1 MRNLITFPWS
11 GDSDMSE
18 SLLRTS
24 PLKPPFQMRWTRS
37 SVDLLMLLL
46 AVQRKLSMLTITK
59 KTGQTKTIQ
68 ITLFTARFTVHKTI
82 EEWIR
87 YHVHPNAVLL
97 SIAKLRFQNTSWLH
111 KNRIPAIRS
120 WINYLQNVICCPAEV
135 EFNVISSLLIF
146 QMAAFGC
153 QCQFCGDNH
162 RREITLF

>member
-1 MRNLITFPWS
+1 MIRWLWHVC
-11 GDSDMSE
+11 SE
-18 SLLRTS
+18 SLLDQDLTTKTS
-24 PLKPPFQMRWTRS
+24 PFQMRWTRS

-111 KNRIPAIRS
+111 KDQIPAIRS
-120 WINYLQNVICCPAEV
+120 WIKLSPKCYLLPCHDGIQRC
-135 EFNVISSLLIF
+135 FFIF
-146 QMAAFGC
+146 DIFKWQRSERFGC
-153 QCQFCGDNH
+153 QF
-162 RREITLF
+162 

>member
-1 MRNLITFPWS
+1 MIRWLWHVWVSPQDLTTNLTK
-11 GDSDMSE
+11 
-18 SLLRTS
+18 TS
-24 PLKPPFQMRWTRS
+24 PFQMRWTRS

-111 KNRIPAIRS
+111 KDRIPAIRS
-120 WINYLQNVICCPAEV
+120 WIKLPPKCYLLPCHDGIQRCFFI
-135 EFNVISSLLIF
+135 FDIFKWQRSLRLTIL
-146 QMAAFGC
+146 G
-153 QCQFCGDNH
+153 
-162 RREITLF
+162 ITLP